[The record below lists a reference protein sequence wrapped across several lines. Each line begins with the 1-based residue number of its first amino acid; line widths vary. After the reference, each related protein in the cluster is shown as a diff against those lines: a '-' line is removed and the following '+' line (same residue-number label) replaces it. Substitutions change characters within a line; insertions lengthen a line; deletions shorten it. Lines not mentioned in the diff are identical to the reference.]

1 MIALVAAD
9 RVAMA
14 DATAQRRIAL
24 RQLAAT
30 VRSDTLVL
38 RAATRQLNAARL
50 SARRSKATEDP
61 TLLAELTDQV
71 TQLRQDMQTDA
82 KLLASARHTDFT
94 GVHAASLKI
103 RSDLHALNVLRR
115 SQK

>member
-14 DATAQRRIAL
+14 DAMAQRRMTL

-30 VRSDTLVL
+30 VHSDTLVL

-61 TLLAELTDQV
+61 TLLAELMDQV
-71 TQLRQDMQTDA
+71 TQLRQAMQTDA
-82 KLLASARHTDFT
+82 KALATARRTDFT
-94 GVHAASLKI
+94 GVHAASMKI
-103 RSDLHALNVLRR
+103 RSDLHALNVLRK
-115 SQK
+115 SLK